1 MYNGNILI
9 VQSGGSTAVINSS
22 LSGIIREARE
32 RFPLSRILGADHGID
47 CIISSNLIDLTNLS
61 KGKLTSLD
69 ETTGAALGSSR
80 HKILS
85 NDIDPILDV
94 LRKNEIRI
102 IHIIGG
108 NDSAETGLELSK
120 AAIHTNYDLIVV
132 NVPKT
137 IDNDLVLTD
146 HCPGYGSAARFIAQ
160 ATLGAARDAW
170 SMNMSSPI
178 TIMEVMGRDA
188 GWLAVSSSLYKKDDS
203 DPPHFIGVPEIP
215 LDEEY
220 FLSKIEECYR
230 KNGYAVA
237 IIAENVRG
245 PKGVIGNQEKPWFID
260 GFGHQY
266 YDGPAK
272 HLSQRVMKELNV
284 RCRFEK
290 PGTIQRS
297 LGDSVSE
304 TDRFEAHLAGTNAV
318 RCASNDIRDV
328 IITLDR
334 LKGESYQCATA
345 HAPLAEVA
353 GKTRILPREFLP
365 DASGNT
371 PQDFKDYLRPLIG
384 KPISGTYSVVL

>member
-1 MYNGNILI
+1 MYSKNILV

-32 RFPLSRILGADHGID
+32 RFPLSRILGADHGIEG
-47 CIISSNLIDLTNLS
+47 IMSSDLIDLTNIS
-61 KGKLTSLD
+61 EDKLTSLD

-80 HKILS
+80 HKILP
-85 NDIDPILDV
+85 NDIDPILDA
-94 LRKNEIRI
+94 LRRYEIRM

-120 AAIHTNYDLIVV
+120 AAIHANYDLIVI

-178 TIMEVMGRDA
+178 TIIEVMGRDA
-188 GWLAVSSSLYKKDDS
+188 GWLAISSSLYKKDES

-220 FLSKIEECYR
+220 FLSKIEDSYK

-237 IIAENVRG
+237 VIAENVRG
-245 PKGVIGNQEKPWFID
+245 PHGVVGNQEKPWFVD
-260 GFGHQY
+260 EFGHQY

-272 HLSQRVMKELNV
+272 YLSHRVMKELNV

-304 TDRFEAHLAGTNAV
+304 TDKFEAHLVGINAV
-318 RCASNDIRDV
+318 RFASNDVRDV

-334 LKGESYQCATA
+334 LNGESYQCAAA

-353 GKTRILPREFLP
+353 GKTRVLPREFLP
-365 DASGNT
+365 DTSGNT
-371 PQDFKDYLRPLIG
+371 PQYFKDYLRPLIG
-384 KPISGTYSVVL
+384 RPFADTCFLVP